1 VDRLTRLMQLGDR
14 ALQRLIQLRPAV
26 AFLETLRNDLQAES
40 ARVAQSAFETAER
53 GQA

>member
-1 VDRLTRLMQLGDR
+1 
-14 ALQRLIQLRPAV
+14 LQRLIQLRPAV

-40 ARVAQSAFETAER
+40 ARVAQSACQSVGR